1 VNSESHELKKQKA
14 KMARSKLV
22 ALLRAE
28 LTTHR
33 SQKEPLKPKNYKEE
47 PYVPNSRVKA

>member
-1 VNSESHELKKQKA
+1 VNSESVELKEQKA

-28 LTTHR
+28 LKTHR
-33 SQKEPLKPKNYKEE
+33 SQKKTEVLKNYKEE
-47 PYVPNSRVKA
+47 SFTPVTKKER